1 MATQAYG
8 FDPKFDWSK
17 LEQGDGSSDE
27 FDPGGDINEIA
38 TLQKGGGNG
47 LPAWLNPNPNALT
60 RELRQTFRKI
70 PGMFDTGDLEKTYN
84 DQIAT
89 IGGLGGQIATNAAR
103 EAIARAGQTGGQVNS
118 EMAKAQAML
127 PVYSETGKLA
137 TDKAQAMMDAAK
149 AQASIQS
156 EVASTLGQLR
166 TSYLANL
173 AQIHM
178 QKKTMKN
185 ANLNNAAE
193 LALRKYQGDQSN
205 TLQLEE
211 LAQRGSQFDRTHDL
225 ERTKLGIQTAEDLK
239 KMGGMYFTDPRGEF
253 TGGDRAFFEATT
265 RLGRTLPQLLG

>member
-1 MATQAYG
+1 MPTEAYAL
-8 FDPKFDWSK
+8 DPYFDWSK
-17 LEQGDGSSDE
+17 LKRNYDGSSGEE

-60 RELRQTFRKI
+60 HELRKTFRTL
-70 PGMFDTGDLEKTYN
+70 PGMFDTGALEKTYD

-89 IGGLGGQIATNAAR
+89 VGGLGGQIATNAAR

-137 TDKAQAMMDAAK
+137 TDKAQAMLDAAK

-178 QKKTMKN
+178 QKKTMQN
-185 ANLNNAAE
+185 ATLNNAAE
-193 LALRKYQGDQSN
+193 LALRKYQGDQATS
-205 TLQLEE
+205 LSREE
-211 LAQRGSQFDRTHDL
+211 LAQRAGQFDRQQDFAETQF
-225 ERTKLGIQTAEDLK
+225 GIEELNKANLNPFLTNPNGA
-239 KMGGMYFTDPRGEF
+239 YV
-253 TGGDRAFFEATT
+253 GGDRASFDLSK
-265 RLGRTLPQLLG
+265 RRTELLRSLV